1 MSMEKRIKMAER
13 IVEFGHKM
21 EKMMDDTIDQYPDAY
36 YHIVAL
42 KYDLNQ
48 WQEQVILGCLVR
60 NFTED
65 KEEFDRNFSAWGDV
79 AREVNYFKDRKVG
92 HDWIPVEELKD
103 YDYSVEWVTVASGY
117 QRIMRELVKMT
128 REEWN

>member
-13 IVEFGHKM
+13 IVELSHKM
-21 EKMMDDTIDQYPDAY
+21 EKMMDETIDQYPDAY

-48 WQEQVILGCLVR
+48 WQEQVILGCLLR

-65 KEEFDRNFSAWGDV
+65 KYEFDRNFSTWGDV
-79 AREVNYFKDRKVG
+79 AKEVTYFTYRKDG
-92 HDWIPVEELKD
+92 SDWNPVEELKSYSYPNEWHKVVSD
-103 YDYSVEWVTVASGY
+103 YG
-117 QRIMRELVKMT
+117 RIMRGLVKMT
-128 REEWN
+128 REEWK